1 VLIRKLKDCQEII
14 AGDGSRLKELLHPE
28 RGYDF
33 NGNYSL
39 AYAVLA
45 PGAKSLKHKLATD
58 EVYFI
63 LSGRGEMHINEETA
77 QVSFGDVIDIPP
89 NAVQW
94 IKNIGDFDLS
104 FLCLVS
110 PPWKAEDEEILA

>member
-14 AGDGSRLKELLHPE
+14 AGDGTRLKELLHPKRE
-28 RGYDF
+28 YNFD
-33 NGNYSL
+33 GNYSL
-39 AYAVLA
+39 AYAVLV

-63 LSGRGEMHINEETA
+63 LSGRGEMHINDETA

-89 NAVQW
+89 NSVQR
-94 IKNIGDFDLS
+94 IKNIGNSDLS

-110 PPWKAEDEEILA
+110 PFWKAEDEEILG